1 MKEQLAEEKYPTI
14 FAFTLAER
22 DGVCLSFR
30 SHDVCCQLGTAGRW
44 FAVAASANVNH
55 CYLAGLGNGSHGSR
69 LLLGMH
75 WPRDLVVATLISW
88 ALVAVA
94 TWLAQR
100 ICGPL
105 TPPAEENREI
115 AQREQES

>member
-1 MKEQLAEEKYPTI
+1 M
-14 FAFTLAER
+14 F
-22 DGVCLSFR
+22 
-30 SHDVCCQLGTAGRW
+30 
-44 FAVAASANVNH
+44 AASWALLAVGLLWPRRRTVNH
-55 CYLAGLGNGSHGSR
+55 CYLAGLGNGVMGSR